1 MALSISDM
9 AAIPPVIR
17 GEFTY
22 RDVLLVD
29 VGGELKRHPRAS
41 EAELKALL
49 NGKNVARDQVG
60 HWWEA
65 QLIHYGLQRSKQKD
79 TAKVRLSQALA
90 QGQLKTQ
97 PPHLADMEAQM
108 KKEYAAA
115 VRKAAKSSTAAV
127 TKGVK
132 RGRDEE
138 TESSSKRTKVSVRV
152 GDVSID
158 IDHGGAVSTKKQKK
172 TDSTTKTTAA
182 PKEATASSA
191 AKASSSVP
199 ATPKA
204 SKQKQQQLDKSPFS
218 NTNVFQRS
226 TSNPKPSP
234 AVKPKAAPV
243 QKEPKVKKEPTAPS
257 RTPVRPKPPVKH
269 EGYLFDE
276 NAMDTRVDM
285 PPEKWEITGVY
296 SVHCPQITEQLPD
309 QEPNLRLFIEVNVE
323 LGITWG
329 GFELAMKSGVI
340 KMDEIDFHRKLTFGW
355 RARDSWDDTLRFG
368 KKCFGEIEFDG
379 MGGVR
384 GVFHSM
390 FNEPCEFTAKRR
402 PGPRW
407 SGKSVYKYEQEWDA
421 FPKEAYSR

>member
-1 MALSISDM
+1 M
-9 AAIPPVIR
+9 AAIPPVVR
-17 GEFTY
+17 GEFLY
-22 RDVLLVD
+22 RDVLLAD

-41 EAELKALL
+41 ESELKALL
-49 NGKNVARDQVG
+49 NGKNVTKDQVG

-90 QGQLKTQ
+90 QGKLKMQ
-97 PPHLADMEAQM
+97 PPHLADMEARM

-115 VRKAAKSSTAAV
+115 VRKATKSSSTPSG
-127 TKGVK
+127 KGAK
-132 RGRDEE
+132 RSREE
-138 TESSSKRTKVSVRV
+138 EMESSSKRTKVSVRV

-158 IDHGGAVSTKKQKK
+158 IDHGDTASTQKQKK
-172 TDSTTKTTAA
+172 SDSTTRMTKTAKTVAA
-182 PKEATASSA
+182 PKKAIATNAS
-191 AKASSSVP
+191 KASSSVP
-199 ATPKA
+199 ATPKS
-204 SKQKQQQLDKSPFS
+204 SKKPPEKSPFS
-218 NTNVFQRS
+218 NNNPFQRS
-226 TSNPKPSP
+226 ASDSKPTP
-234 AVKPKAAPV
+234 AIKPKAP
-243 QKEPKVKKEPTAPS
+243 PVKKESKVKSEPGAPKANS
-257 RTPVRPKPPVKH
+257 MRPASSSVKH

-296 SVHCPQITEQLPD
+296 SVHCPQITEQLPNE
-309 QEPNLRLFIEVNVE
+309 EPNLRLFIEVNVE
-323 LGITWG
+323 SGTTWG

-340 KMDEIDFHRKLTFGW
+340 KMDEIDFNRKLTFGW
-355 RARDSWDDTLRFG
+355 RARDSWDNTLRFG

-379 MGGVR
+379 MGGAY

-390 FNEPCEFTAKRR
+390 FNEPCEFTGKRR

-421 FPKEAYSR
+421 FPKEAYGR

>member
-1 MALSISDM
+1 M
-9 AAIPPVIR
+9 AAHPPVVR
-17 GEFTY
+17 GEFVY

-49 NGKNVARDQVG
+49 NGKNVAKDQVG

-90 QGQLKTQ
+90 QGKLKTQ

-115 VRKAAKSSTAAV
+115 VRKAAKLSTPAV
-127 TKGVK
+127 NKGAK
-132 RGRDEE
+132 RGREE
-138 TESSSKRTKVSVRV
+138 ESKSSSQRTKVSVRV
-152 GDVSID
+152 GDVSVD
-158 IDHGGAVSTKKQKK
+158 IDHGDVVPAKKQKK
-172 TDSTTKTTAA
+172 TVSSTKATAA
-182 PKEATASSA
+182 PKKAIASSA
-191 AKASSSVP
+191 TKASSKIP

-204 SKQKQQQLDKSPFS
+204 SKQQQQQLEKSSFS
-218 NTNVFQRS
+218 NDNVFQRS
-226 TSNPKPSP
+226 GSNPKPSP
-234 AVKPKAAPV
+234 AVKPKAAP
-243 QKEPKVKKEPTAPS
+243 EPKVKREPAASSQAPA
-257 RTPVRPKPPVKH
+257 RPKPSVKR

-296 SVHCPQITEQLPD
+296 SVYCPQITEQLPEEE
-309 QEPNLRLFIEVNVE
+309 QNLRLFIEVNVE
-323 LGITWG
+323 SGITWG
-329 GFELAMKSGVI
+329 GFELVMKSGVI
-340 KMDEIDFHRKLTFGW
+340 KMDEVDFNRRLSFGW
-355 RARDSWDDTLRFG
+355 RAKDSWDDTLRFG

-390 FNEPCEFTAKRR
+390 FNEPCEFTGKRR

-407 SGKSVYKYEQEWDA
+407 SGKSVYKYEQEWND
-421 FPKEAYSR
+421 FPKQAYGR